1 MTYIKN
7 TWKRIE
13 SIISF
18 KSNDN
23 NKDETIANSKDITTV
38 KPVYND
44 HSRDEV
50 SAVSIDRWSL

>member
-44 HSRDEV
+44 HLRDEV
-50 SAVSIDRWSL
+50 SVVSIDRWSL